1 MGGIVS
7 RIWWGGVPDAVQAYS
22 GLSHRD
28 IYTVQKTWAVV
39 YCNAA
44 ENGIEI
50 FKRLFHANPETKNFF
65 INFRNLSDEELD
77 KSHQFRAHV
86 INLMSSLNLAI
97 TNLHQPEVTAA
108 LMNKLGE
115 SHGKRG
121 IREEHLLSLK
131 DVMLEMLNSLL
142 GLDESALVSW
152 NKTIDFIYK
161 HIFQTLH

>member
-7 RIWWGGVPDAVQAYS
+7 RIWWGGDPDVVDAYS
-22 GLSHRD
+22 GLSNRD
-28 IYTVQKTWAVV
+28 TYIVQKTWALV

-44 ENGIEI
+44 ENGIEL
-50 FKRLFHANPETKNFF
+50 FKRLFHANPETKYFF
-65 INFRNLSDEELD
+65 VTFRNLSDEELD

-97 TNLHQPEVTAA
+97 TNLHQPEVSAA
-108 LMNKLGE
+108 LMNKLGV

-121 IREEHLLSLK
+121 IREEHFLSLK
-131 DVMLEMLNSLL
+131 HVMVDMLSSLL
-142 GLDESALVSW
+142 GLDESALMSW

-161 HIFQTLH
+161 HIFETLH